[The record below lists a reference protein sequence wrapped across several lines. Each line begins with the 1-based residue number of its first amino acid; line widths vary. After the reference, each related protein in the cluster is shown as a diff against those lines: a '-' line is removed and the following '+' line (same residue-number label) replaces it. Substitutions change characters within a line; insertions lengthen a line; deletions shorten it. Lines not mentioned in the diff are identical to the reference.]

1 VDISELGIAGAW
13 RFCAPVLSGERG
25 VHVEP
30 YSAPEF
36 AAAVGRPL
44 SLGHLNVTVAHA
56 GSLFGV
62 HYGDVPPGQA
72 KYVHCVA
79 GAVWDVVVDLRIDS
93 ATFGQ
98 WEAIVLDD
106 VNRHAVYLSEGLGHA
121 YLSLADHTTLVYVC
135 SQPYLPDRE
144 HSVNPL
150 DPALGIAWPTSGRDG
165 RPLTLTVGRRD
176 GSAPTLARSRAT
188 DRLPSLAAIHH
199 LSALT
204 MSDPHPKE
212 AQG

>member
-1 VDISELGIAGAW
+1 VDISELAIAGAW
-13 RFCAPVLSGERG
+13 LFSAPVLSGERG

-56 GSLFGV
+56 GSVFGV

-72 KYVHCVA
+72 KYVHCVS
-79 GAVWDVVVDLRIDS
+79 GAVWDVVVDLRVGS
-93 ATFGQ
+93 PTFGQ
-98 WEAIVLDD
+98 WQAVQLDD

-135 SQPYLPDRE
+135 SQPFRPERE

-150 DPALGIAWPTSGRDG
+150 DPALGIAWPTSTRDG
-165 RPLTLTVGRRD
+165 GPLSLTVGRRD
-176 GSAPTLARSRAT
+176 GAAPTLAESRAAG
-188 DRLPSLAAIHH
+188 RLPSLAAVRQ
-199 LSALT
+199 LSAIA
-204 MSDPHPKE
+204 PHSYPE
-212 AQG
+212 ETPA